1 MAKKNALVSMIDD
14 LPLIL
19 KLIFCIPAVNIVW
32 AIYRIVKGVTEQ
44 NILVLVVGIIWII
57 GAVSIG
63 WLIDLIGILLKGHPF
78 LA

>member
-1 MAKKNALVSMIDD
+1 MAKKNALISMIDE
-14 LPLIL
+14 LPLII
-19 KLIFCIPAVNIVW
+19 KLILCIPAVNIVW

-44 NILVLVVGIIWII
+44 NIVVLVVGIIWII

>member
-1 MAKKNALVSMIDD
+1 MKDLIKAIDN
-14 LPLIL
+14 LPWIVKLIL
-19 KLIFCIPAVNIVW
+19 CVPALDIVW

-44 NILVLVVGIIWII
+44 NIVVLAVGIIWII